1 MSRKDWGLP
10 GSYKTGTNKMPA
22 SKGEEV
28 ISSEK
33 TTPVPKEQ
41 AGSTRFFL
49 LLLFDAGDEG
59 RERWKTAGARDLMV
73 CPSVCSSL
81 EGVLC
86 LAPLDLPAKAS
97 CGQHQLS
104 LLSSLTHLALALI
117 SLIALIIQKSK
128 LSFSWIPNLYIKST
142 NMEIYSTYPQTHQ
155 SNISS
160 KLLLLYSIM
169 ALFTYSMI

>member
-22 SKGEEV
+22 KKGEEV

-33 TTPVPKEQ
+33 TTPVPNEQ

-104 LLSSLTHLALALI
+104 CCTQVTLLMAEYHSHNRRPPRTAFHRASSACRSPKETLTRARI
-117 SLIALIIQKSK
+117 
-128 LSFSWIPNLYIKST
+128 
-142 NMEIYSTYPQTHQ
+142 
-155 SNISS
+155 
-160 KLLLLYSIM
+160 
-169 ALFTYSMI
+169 